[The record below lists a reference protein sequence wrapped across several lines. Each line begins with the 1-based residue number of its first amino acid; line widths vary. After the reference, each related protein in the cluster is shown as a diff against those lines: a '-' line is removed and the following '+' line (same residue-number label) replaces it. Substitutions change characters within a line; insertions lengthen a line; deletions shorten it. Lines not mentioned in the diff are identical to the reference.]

1 MSSDVSTGENKE
13 TQTFNFTWTLTGVKQ
28 LFKDRPT
35 ETASPWFGNG
45 QWKVDFQIKKN
56 GAVEVYL
63 NSAKTGLP
71 KNATF
76 SIKAIS
82 LRAHGASNSN
92 FMSRYTRA
100 PRLKLGTLT
109 QWTKISDPDAFHG
122 EKRLCQI
129 VHGSITKILQTDL
142 LILEIHVTHD
152 TKPAT
157 SSPQHVELSA
167 HVKWLML
174 SFDDADFADVVFRF
188 PAKENETVLEIYS
201 QKKILSH
208 FCDYFEE
215 MFESDMAESSTS
227 KVITD
232 AGPEAKSAIKD
243 METKPSE
250 DADSEETDSDEERD
264 RLYRKLYKPRKTE
277 RPVSVVNVRGASY
290 TTYKAMLRYILSGTI
305 HFGPL
310 SSNLKAERL
319 HPPHGGDGSDAPWVY
334 RLEKTDVASPKSIY
348 KLADRYRLE
357 KLKSEALE
365 RIKTELGN
373 YSAVYELNSK
383 FSKTYPDVYREVAKY
398 LTTNWSKVKNTE
410 VWKSFADQPV
420 NIDHTLLGVIIEEAR
435 NI

>member
-1 MSSDVSTGENKE
+1 MSSDVSTSENKE

-92 FMSRYTRA
+92 FMSRPGCLSWGKETV
-100 PRLKLGTLT
+100 
-109 QWTKISDPDAFHG
+109 PDRTWFDHEDTAN
-122 EKRLCQI
+122 
-129 VHGSITKILQTDL
+129 SDL

-243 METKPSE
+243 TETKPSE